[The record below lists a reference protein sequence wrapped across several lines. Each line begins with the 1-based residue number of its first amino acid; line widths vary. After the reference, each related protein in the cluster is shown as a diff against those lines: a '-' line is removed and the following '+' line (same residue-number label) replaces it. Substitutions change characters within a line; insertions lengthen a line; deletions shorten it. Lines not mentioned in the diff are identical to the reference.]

1 MLQRTIIVVL
11 YEVFY
16 FPLWWYGRGVK
27 FIFLQA
33 HTMIRFGS
41 DLFSPALWWRYLFV
55 PMYGQYNWQG
65 RVISFIMRF
74 VQGVVRG
81 FLFILYVVV
90 IGGIVVAW
98 FVLPL
103 VIMRG
108 LLVGLFRFQI

>member
-1 MLQRTIIVVL
+1 
-11 YEVFY
+11 
-16 FPLWWYGRGVK
+16 
-27 FIFLQA
+27 
-33 HTMIRFGS
+33 MIRFGL

-81 FLFILYVVV
+81 FLFMLYGAVIL
-90 IGGIVVAW
+90 GIIVAW

-103 VIMRG
+103 VIIRG
-108 LLVGLFRFQI
+108 LLVGFFGF